1 MDTSKFKLSNELK
14 IGITVFAAIII
25 AFVGFRIMRDQ
36 PVFRQ
41 AKFLHT
47 SFDRVDALLPG
58 NVVQIKGYK
67 IGSVKEMTFSPET
80 DSTRVVLGITADFMI
95 PKGSKVVLKK
105 PGPLGAVSLEI
116 VKSDNSE
123 YMPWDSYIPGEIDG
137 GVFGAISE
145 KGEVIADDLSKSL
158 KEINSMMVR
167 IDSSMYGNDRDPI
180 RNILDN
186 FDNTSKDIQ
195 QLVAKRKS
203 EIDSMLISMSNIT
216 QNFDELTT
224 NNKEEIDSML
234 TYMKD
239 ASLELEKLSVG
250 LNETNTSLNEML
262 TRINNGEGTMGKLMN
277 DESLYVNLDSL
288 SFNLNE
294 LVKNI
299 QKDPRKYL
307 KHMRLVEV
315 F

>member
-1 MDTSKFKLSNELK
+1 MDTSKFKISNELK
-14 IGITVFAAIII
+14 IGIAVVTAVII

-41 AKFLHT
+41 SKFLYT
-47 SFDRVDALLPG
+47 SFDRVDGLLSG
-58 NVVQIKGYK
+58 NTVQIKGYK
-67 IGSVKEMTFSPET
+67 IGSVKQMTFSPET
-80 DSTRVVLGITADFMI
+80 DSTKVVLGITADFMI

-116 VKSDNSE
+116 VKSDSKE
-123 YMPWDSYIPGEIDG
+123 YLPWDSYIHGEIDG

-145 KGEVIADDLSKSL
+145 KGEVIAEDLSESL
-158 KEINSMMVR
+158 KKINSMMVK
-167 IDSSMYGNDRDPI
+167 IDSSMYSNDRDPV
-180 RNILDN
+180 RKILDN
-186 FDNTSKDIQ
+186 FEHTSKDVQ
-195 QLVAKRKS
+195 QLVERRKS
-203 EIDSMLISMSNIT
+203 EIDSILISMSNIT

-224 NNKEEIDSML
+224 ENKAELDSML
-234 TYMKD
+234 TYMKG
-239 ASLELEKLSVG
+239 ASAELEKLSVG
-250 LNETNTSLNEML
+250 LNETNSSLHEML
-262 TRINNGEGTMGKLMN
+262 IRINNGEGTMGKLMN
-277 DESLYVNLDSL
+277 DESLYTNLDSL
-288 SFNLNE
+288 TFNLNE